1 MNNVNKVLNAGIA
14 ADRYGYLDELLDSTK
29 RQIELNIGDPEPLF
43 INADRYNPVTI
54 HEVIK
59 RYRAAGWH
67 LDEVYADDDAGHL
80 VGFLFD

>member
-1 MNNVNKVLNAGIA
+1 MKYVMNAHDA
-14 ADRYGYLDELLDSTK
+14 AILYGRLDELLDSTQ

-59 RYRAAGWH
+59 RYRTAGWH
-67 LDEVYADDDAGHL
+67 IDEVYADDDAGYL